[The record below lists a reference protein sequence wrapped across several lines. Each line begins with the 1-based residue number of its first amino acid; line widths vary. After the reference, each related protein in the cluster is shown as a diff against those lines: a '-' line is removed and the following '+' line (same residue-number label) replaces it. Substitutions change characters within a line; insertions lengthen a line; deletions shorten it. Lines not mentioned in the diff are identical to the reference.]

1 MPCRAVGCCSL
12 YVLAVDRAPVLY
24 VYVMPPRSA
33 RCRWAAHAA
42 PRSRARAYH
51 YSTTGLQLP
60 PSTNTTTNL
69 TRCNLHAHVERGT
82 GSGVRSKHG
91 GGEGKGPASSRVAPR
106 RRRGGAGGPG
116 GSARRARAP
125 RARPRGSHT
134 TRAFGRG
141 GVLPAIIYAGGRGSS
156 APRPSMADRWL
167 RFAFDPFFL
176 SSARRAHWGA
186 QGAAPRPAHDGER
199 SIEREPAL
207 GDDSELGRV
216 RLPCSGAR
224 LMVLL

>member
-134 TRAFGRG
+134 TRDARVRAGWRAPGHYICRGPGLKRTTAIYGRS
-141 GVLPAIIYAGGRGSS
+141 V
-156 APRPSMADRWL
+156 APF
-167 RFAFDPFFL
+167 RFRPFFPL
-176 SSARRAHWGA
+176 L
-186 QGAAPRPAHDGER
+186 RPA
-199 SIEREPAL
+199 SAL
-207 GDDSELGRV
+207 GSTGSGTTASSRWREIDREGA
-216 RLPCSGAR
+216 CSR
-224 LMVLL
+224 